1 MDAKDLM
8 QLSTL
13 YDDVHLREPQVH
25 HDENGN
31 VIHKLWGKRHCTNG
45 AAVQW
50 NDGAKEFWV
59 NDRRFR
65 DVDAWARA
73 ALAWEFKCINQESIN
88 EKIQC
93 AMQCDLF

>member
-13 YDDVHLREPQVH
+13 YDDAHLREPQVH

-31 VIHKLWGKRHCTNG
+31 VIHKLWGKCHCTNG

-50 NDGAKEFWV
+50 NDGTKEFWV
-59 NDRRFR
+59 YGRRFH

-73 ALAWEFKCINQESIN
+73 ALAWEFKCVN
-88 EKIQC
+88 EEAVQQKIQC
-93 AMQCDLF
+93 VMQCDLF